1 LSRVLKSVQSDQIH
15 IVAHSLGGLVTLRA
29 LELYPD
35 ARVRHVVLLGSPV
48 AGSFSGRRL
57 ANFHAGRMLMG
68 ANSHIWGDRHSV
80 KAPEGVD
87 VGVIAGTLPLGL
99 GRFIGKLPHPHDG
112 VVSVAETKLDNATD
126 SILLPVSHSAMLFS
140 GSVGS
145 QVCHFL
151 QQARFIHD
159 GTR

>member
-1 LSRVLKSVQSDQIH
+1 
-15 IVAHSLGGLVTLRA
+15 
-29 LELYPD
+29 
-35 ARVRHVVLLGSPV
+35 
-48 AGSFSGRRL
+48 
-57 ANFHAGRMLMG
+57 
-68 ANSHIWGDRHSV
+68 V